1 MYAKAIHA
9 YMAHHFC
16 VSGPGGSIVL
26 EGANVLAVAYDQA
39 ESQKPRRRVGIADR
53 KVFAHQLKSE

>member
-1 MYAKAIHA
+1 MYAKAIYA

-26 EGANVLAVAYDQA
+26 EGANVLTGANILGGANV
-39 ESQKPRRRVGIADR
+39 
-53 KVFAHQLKSE
+53 L